1 MGRRIYIY
9 IYIYIYRF
17 QSHKEFHERCLKDQ
31 VIPNAL
37 KVNLEPSIGNHDEE
51 YLKIWYQEIEE
62 LSRKLAKHTINYC
75 DKTIVQASNDI
86 KTVEEEL
93 LNVNATNIQ
102 VTEIKKT
109 ITINQE
115 TRKRHLKRNKDRK
128 FYNLKYH

>member
-1 MGRRIYIY
+1 METVIPVTDNKKVSYLTHKLDRIHDKLA
-9 IYIYIYRF
+9 RF

-102 VTEIKKT
+102 VTEIKK
-109 ITINQE
+109 
-115 TRKRHLKRNKDRK
+115 D
-128 FYNLKYH
+128 YHY